1 MLVSVPHTR
10 LKTRGAQ
17 RLSGC
22 GSRALNQ
29 FFRPSAEIVL
39 LFMFVLILF
48 SYQLRFKHFWGLSV
62 KSAI

>member
-22 GSRALNQ
+22 GSRALDQ
-29 FFRPSAEIVL
+29 FATLAL
-39 LFMFVLILF
+39 L
-48 SYQLRFKHFWGLSV
+48 S
-62 KSAI
+62 